1 MRHRRERSRPARS
14 FRSLIANVPPR
25 SSSSFKRDP
34 GASGRTGPTKV
45 ARSKQTSA
53 AYRSGGD
60 YFWGMGVARVQ
71 KMSDEKGKAM
81 AGIDD
86 DEARETRE
94 GKREVLSN
102 TWHKALKNV

>member
-1 MRHRRERSRPARS
+1 
-14 FRSLIANVPPR
+14 
-25 SSSSFKRDP
+25 
-34 GASGRTGPTKV
+34 
-45 ARSKQTSA
+45 
-53 AYRSGGD
+53 
-60 YFWGMGVARVQ
+60 MGVARVQ

>member
-1 MRHRRERSRPARS
+1 MR
-14 FRSLIANVPPR
+14 FQ
-25 SSSSFKRDP
+25 RDP

-60 YFWGMGVARVQ
+60 YFWGMGVARVE
-71 KMSDEKGKAM
+71 KMSSEKGKAM

-86 DEARETRE
+86 DEAREMRE
-94 GKREVLSN
+94 GKRDVLST
-102 TWHKALKNV
+102 TWRKALKDV

>member
-1 MRHRRERSRPARS
+1 
-14 FRSLIANVPPR
+14 
-25 SSSSFKRDP
+25 
-34 GASGRTGPTKV
+34 
-45 ARSKQTSA
+45 
-53 AYRSGGD
+53 
-60 YFWGMGVARVQ
+60 MGVARVQ

-94 GKREVLSN
+94 GKREILSN